1 VLYPLGIKAPEPPP
15 VTSSRRGI
23 RLRHAK
29 GGAQSFFEV
38 EHPGEL
44 ERVKP
49 ELTPAEFDA
58 GIMLRLLWA
67 RGTMNPEATSPSTSR
82 LGMPRAAFT
91 DDHDDDKRCEAQDE
105 LRAAC
110 RAMGLLGMA
119 ARYAIEVCCYER
131 RVTSQTGCTR
141 CAARCHAWPSTSGAL
156 HDGRRS
162 AQREPS
168 ATRGTRR
175 RAPVARVEQ
184 VA

>member
-1 VLYPLGIKAPEPPP
+1 MRRMSKTARLLETAAAPEPPP
-15 VTSSRRGI
+15 VTSSRRGL
-23 RLRHAK
+23 RLRHVK

-49 ELTPAEFDA
+49 DLTPAEFDA

-67 RGTMNPEATSPSTSR
+67 RGTMNPEATSSSTSR

-110 RAMGLLGMA
+110 RAMGYLGMGGRLA
-119 ARYAIEVCCYER
+119 VEVVVYER
-131 RVTSQTGCTR
+131 RVTSQDALLYLR
-141 CAARCHAWPSTSGAL
+141 QALSLLAEHLRSAAR
-156 HDGRRS
+156 
-162 AQREPS
+162 
-168 ATRGTRR
+168 
-175 RAPVARVEQ
+175 RAA
-184 VA
+184 